1 MKVLHINS
9 NFLYTAI
16 YENLLDNLNN
26 DVENVIFNPVKE
38 KNNPK
43 VDTKY
48 EIYKPSNIK
57 KTDSIFTFSRMKRS
71 LKYIEKNIN
80 IKQDNLIV
88 HAHSMT
94 NDGLLAYKMFKK
106 YQISYILTIRNTD
119 INFTMQYKKHLKY
132 VYAKVILG
140 AKTLIFPNYS
150 YKNKMKKI
158 FRGNKKV
165 LDKLK
170 SAYIIPNGIDDFWH
184 NNYSQ
189 KYKKIN
195 TEKEINILFVGRIYR
210 QKNLHRVVEA
220 IELLNKQKF
229 DLKYN
234 VVGNIIDKEYFQKL
248 KRSHIFNYLGEKNKE
263 DVLTIMNDNDL
274 FIMPS
279 ENETFGLVYVEA
291 ISQNLPILFTENEG
305 IDQYFPENKYGV
317 AVNAYDVN
325 SIQKGIVKL
334 IENYEE
340 YQKNM
345 ITKKELSD
353 FKWKKIGIVYTQLY
367 KGI

>member
-132 VYAKVILG
+132 VYAKVIL
-140 AKTLIFPNYS
+140 
-150 YKNKMKKI
+150 
-158 FRGNKKV
+158 
-165 LDKLK
+165 
-170 SAYIIPNGIDDFWH
+170 
-184 NNYSQ
+184 
-189 KYKKIN
+189 
-195 TEKEINILFVGRIYR
+195 
-210 QKNLHRVVEA
+210 
-220 IELLNKQKF
+220 
-229 DLKYN
+229 
-234 VVGNIIDKEYFQKL
+234 
-248 KRSHIFNYLGEKNKE
+248 
-263 DVLTIMNDNDL
+263 
-274 FIMPS
+274 
-279 ENETFGLVYVEA
+279 
-291 ISQNLPILFTENEG
+291 
-305 IDQYFPENKYGV
+305 
-317 AVNAYDVN
+317 
-325 SIQKGIVKL
+325 
-334 IENYEE
+334 
-340 YQKNM
+340 
-345 ITKKELSD
+345 
-353 FKWKKIGIVYTQLY
+353 
-367 KGI
+367 